1 MKSNLRDDYEDAC
14 YNYIAEFGQISE
26 FDFGGWIGYNVG
38 GIALF
43 GDYAID
49 FLNIVY
55 IVDND
60 VPVDTFVNWYW
71 FCAEYEQ
78 CKINLQNYFKLESD
92 YKAEKIK
99 LGLKENDIMNDFK
112 PYLIYLLL
120 KKNN

>member
-1 MKSNLRDDYEDAC
+1 MKSNLRNDYEDAC
-14 YNYIAEFGQISE
+14 NNYITEFVRISE
-26 FDFGGWIGYNVG
+26 FDFEGWIGYNVG

-49 FLNIVY
+49 FSNIVY

-60 VPVDTFVNWYW
+60 VPIDTFVNWYW

-78 CKINLQNYFKLESD
+78 CKINLQNYFKLECD

-112 PYLIYLLL
+112 PYLVYFLL

>member
-1 MKSNLRDDYEDAC
+1 MRILIINLLRLIE
-14 YNYIAEFGQISE
+14 IGRISGLNKN
-26 FDFGGWIGYNVG
+26 DLN
-38 GIALF
+38 
-43 GDYAID
+43 YAID

-99 LGLKENDIMNDFK
+99 LGLKENDIMNDFE

-120 KKNN
+120 KKND

>member
-1 MKSNLRDDYEDAC
+1 MKSKLIDDYEDAC
-14 YNYIAEFGQISE
+14 YNYIAEFGRISE

-38 GIALF
+38 GVALF

-49 FLNIVY
+49 FSNIVY

-78 CKINLQNYFKLESD
+78 CQINLQNYFKLECD

-112 PYLIYLLL
+112 PYLIYFLL
-120 KKNN
+120 KKND